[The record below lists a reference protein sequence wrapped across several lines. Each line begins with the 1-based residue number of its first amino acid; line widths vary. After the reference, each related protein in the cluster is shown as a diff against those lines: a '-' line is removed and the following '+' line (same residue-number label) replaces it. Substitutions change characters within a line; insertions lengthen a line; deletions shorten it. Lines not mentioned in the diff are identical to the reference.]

1 MNTYVICMDSVWVR
15 DSEMFDIVGL
25 TDEELTD
32 IDMCGTDNEGRWHDM
47 EPTPFIAVIK
57 AESEEEACKKAA
69 TQMRYDPRCLFAI
82 KVSQ

>member
-15 DSEMFDIVGL
+15 DSEMFDIVGM
-25 TDEELTD
+25 TDGELTD

-82 KVSQ
+82 KVSE

>member
-1 MNTYVICMDSVWVR
+1 MKTYVICMDSVWVR

-32 IDMCGTDNEGRWHDM
+32 IDMCGTDNESRWHDM

-57 AESEEEACKKAA
+57 AESEEEACKRAA

-82 KVSQ
+82 KVSE

>member
-1 MNTYVICMDSVWVR
+1 MKTYVICMDSVWVR

-57 AESEEEACKKAA
+57 AESEEGACKRAA

-82 KVSQ
+82 KVSE